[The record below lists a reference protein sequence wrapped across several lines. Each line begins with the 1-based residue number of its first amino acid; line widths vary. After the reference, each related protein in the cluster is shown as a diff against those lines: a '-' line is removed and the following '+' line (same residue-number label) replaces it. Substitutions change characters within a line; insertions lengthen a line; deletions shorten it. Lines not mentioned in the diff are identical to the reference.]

1 MTRNRPLPAPLEE
14 IPCVLVPG
22 RLTPPLDW
30 DSIFGRADAVEI
42 EIGCGKG
49 LYLAEA
55 ARLRP
60 GSDFV
65 GVERAGKWFRRAVQR
80 AHRSD
85 LPNIR
90 LLQGDAFDFLAR
102 WVQPGSV
109 AAVHVY
115 FPDPWPK
122 HRHGKRRL
130 LQGDLY
136 QLAARALAPD
146 GRLFL
151 ASDVEPYFR
160 GAVADVAGTKLF
172 EAEDWPED
180 APDRLP
186 TNFAVKYA
194 REGRPLY
201 YARFA
206 RRQEV
211 PYPGLP
217 YPRMPNE
224 DAPGP
229 GMPRQAMPSPGMET
243 SDPPVITSPAGEAP

>member
-1 MTRNRPLPAPLEE
+1 MTRNRTLPAPLEE

-22 RLTPPLDW
+22 RLAPPLDW
-30 DSIFGRADAVEI
+30 EAVFGRAGVVEV

-49 LYLAEA
+49 LYLTEA

-60 GSDFV
+60 SSDFV
-65 GVERAGKWFRRAVQR
+65 GVERAGKWFRRAVDR
-80 AHRSD
+80 THRSG
-85 LPNIR
+85 LTNIR

-102 WVQPGSV
+102 WVVPGSV

-130 LQGDLY
+130 LQDSLY
-136 QLAARALAPD
+136 RLSARALSPD
-146 GRLFL
+146 GQLLL
-151 ASDVEPYFR
+151 ASDVGPYFQ
-160 GAVADVAGTKLF
+160 GAVAEVETTGLF
-172 EAEDWPED
+172 EPTDWPED

-194 REGRPLY
+194 KEGRPLY

-206 RRQEV
+206 RRPGVEPV
-211 PYPGLP
+211 PLP
-217 YPRMPNE
+217 VV
-224 DAPGP
+224 
-229 GMPRQAMPSPGMET
+229 PSR
-243 SDPPVITSPAGEAP
+243 AGEEP